1 MTLDPSVVDMQDGKF
16 ELMLIRPPK
25 DAVELMG
32 CIQALT
38 GQRYDTPMRTFCSA
52 SCLTV
57 TANPEMPWTLD
68 GEKEE
73 GHETVEVENL
83 HRAIRLIQK
92 GAVV

>member
-1 MTLDPSVVDMQDGKF
+1 
-16 ELMLIRPPK
+16 ML
-25 DAVELMG
+25 
-32 CIQALT
+32 
-38 GQRYDTPMRTFCSA
+38 TFCSA